1 MGDAKTDSIK
11 LERSEGTTDG
21 GKMSTLGGEL
31 LISKSTND
39 MLLKQQCKANDLS
52 FLPSAT
58 DLLMPLSM
66 KSQPQECKA
75 PTHEKRG
82 NVDVTVDENGQV
94 IEVKGLKGITF
105 TKQADGSWEERLPG
119 AKEGEHSKVYNVK
132 VDCNGDVFVDFGT
145 GDKVAHTRYGN
156 DGSFDYEDK
165 NGKWKYNP
173 AGQMIEAPAGDGTT
187 RKFHYT
193 GKQLDEVEGR
203 LGHWKR
209 HDDHGHIT
217 WENKEKGL
225 VWDGDMKVGMDL
237 SFMYKSNDGN
247 TVYTFDIDGKDL
259 RKTAKDYD
267 SY

>member
-1 MGDAKTDSIK
+1 MGDAKTDSTK
-11 LERSEGTTDG
+11 LERSEGTTNG
-21 GKMSTLGGEL
+21 ANMSTLGGEL
-31 LISKSTND
+31 LVSKSSSD
-39 MLLKQQCKANDLS
+39 LFKQQCKANDPS

-58 DLLMPLSM
+58 DLLKPFTVTSKPL
-66 KSQPQECKA
+66 ECKA

-82 NVDVTVDENGQV
+82 QIDVTVDENGQV
-94 IEVKGLKGITF
+94 IEVKGLKDTTF
-105 TKQADGSWEERLPG
+105 IKQSDGSWEERMPG
-119 AKEGEHSKVYNVK
+119 SEAWGHNKVYNVK
-132 VDCNGDVFVDFGT
+132 VECNGDVSVDFGT

-173 AGQMIEAPAGDGTT
+173 AGQVIEAPAGDGTS

-209 HDDHGHIT
+209 HDDNGHIT
-217 WENKEKGL
+217 WENEEKGL
-225 VWDGDMKVGMDL
+225 VWDGDMKVGLDL
-237 SFMYKSNDGN
+237 SFMYKSNDGS
-247 TVYTFDIDGKDL
+247 TVYTFDTDGKDV